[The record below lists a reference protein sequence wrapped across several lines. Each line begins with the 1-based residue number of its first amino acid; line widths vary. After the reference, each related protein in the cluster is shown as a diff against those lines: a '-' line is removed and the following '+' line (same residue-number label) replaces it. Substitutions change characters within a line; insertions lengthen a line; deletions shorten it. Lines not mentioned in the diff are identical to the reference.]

1 MTHFQYIWQ
10 SFQLTHLSVYLQHA
24 EGNKDRVKEWSKMN
38 QGSHLDEK
46 RDKTKSLP
54 QVNTEAKNTVR
65 IEMKIGGLY
74 HEGGYSEKKQD

>member
-1 MTHFQYIWQ
+1 
-10 SFQLTHLSVYLQHA
+10 
-24 EGNKDRVKEWSKMN
+24 MN

-46 RDKTKSLP
+46 RGKTKSLP

-74 HEGGYSEKKQD
+74 HEGGYSEKK